1 MKAFLFFILMSSFST
16 SIFAGVNLQNMNNDS
31 DVNVNVNVD
40 ITDYISSEAFYDC
53 CPGPACISDS
63 FTANLF
69 AMHIK
74 EMVKE
79 KSNLT
84 CDDLVEEAESLGF

>member
-1 MKAFLFFILMSSFST
+1 MSSFST
-16 SIFAGVNLQNMNNDS
+16 SIFAGVNLQNTNNDS
-31 DVNVNVNVD
+31 DVKVD

-69 AMHIK
+69 AIHIK
-74 EMVKE
+74 EIAKE